1 MSKVKILLL
10 DDHRLFA
17 DGLKSL
23 LTGLK
28 EEITVDL
35 ETDAQRLLTDLQA
48 LLRYDLVLTD
58 IQMPSMNGLIFLK
71 ALQAQNI
78 PLRVAVIS
86 GSQSE
91 ADVESAIA
99 LGACGYISKDSGS
112 EQMLEAVTKLL
123 NGDRYLPD
131 EMFAFT
137 DWVTAR
143 SSNPTPSEQ
152 VLSER
157 QREVIGLI
165 RDGMSNPGIAE
176 VLGISLSAVK
186 RHVEKAFKILEV
198 NNRTTCVREA
208 ERRKLI

>member
-35 ETDAQRLLTDLQA
+35 ETDAQSLLTNLQA
-48 LLRYDLVLTD
+48 LLLYDLVLTD
-58 IQMPSMNGLIFLK
+58 IQVPSMNGLIFLK
-71 ALQAQNI
+71 ARQAQKI
-78 PLRVAVIS
+78 PLRVAVVS
-86 GSQSE
+86 DSQSE
-91 ADVESAIA
+91 TDVESAIA
-99 LGACGYISKDSGS
+99 LGACGYVSKDSSS

-123 NGDRYLPD
+123 NGDQYLPD

-143 SSNPTPSEQ
+143 SSNPT
-152 VLSER
+152 LSER
-157 QREVIGLI
+157 QKEVISLI

-176 VLGISLSAVK
+176 VLGLSLSAVK
-186 RHVEKAFKILEV
+186 QHVEKSI
-198 NNRTTCVREA
+198 
-208 ERRKLI
+208 